1 MYFIRFVYYH
11 IFFIIVL
18 GLRLQIV
25 QTASIH
31 FTPITKTEKQK
42 TASCMQLLLLLL
54 EVYTSFYQFGNKF
67 CINTRPQIAINKCTT
82 AQHSPPLQY
91 NIHHVAYNTD
101 MRFYCHILL
110 QTRLDNSNLSQNIQT
125 MFNNF
130 IVCPQLPTL

>member
-1 MYFIRFVYYH
+1 MQTFNATHSINFLNVFIRFVYYH

-110 QTRLDNSNLSQNIQT
+110 
-125 MFNNF
+125 
-130 IVCPQLPTL
+130 